1 MSLKTISRLFAYS
14 PRYLQNARAL
24 NINTVNKEV
33 VKSSYSIRGHL
44 NTVSDQLRKRM
55 AAGEKLPFD
64 SIIPCN
70 IGNPLAVGKDPL
82 TFPRD
87 VVSCI
92 ENTKLLNSA
101 DISEEAKDRAKQII
115 ASTGGRFGGYTK
127 SQGIEIVRQHI
138 AEFMYKRDGYPCKPD
153 DIYLSDGASS
163 AISFL
168 MTLLIQHN
176 NVGIMTPFPTY
187 PVYTSEAAVHGG
199 KIVPFY
205 LRESNN
211 WSLDIEELVRAYNL
225 AIKEGIDVRCMV
237 IINPCNPTGH
247 VLRPETMRTI
257 VDFCE
262 QNNILLIADEV
273 YQDVV
278 YNKERPFYSFK
289 KIASQMK
296 SNIQLVSL
304 HSISKGFMGECGH
317 RGGYFELYHF
327 PEDVKAQIF
336 KMATFGLCPNAV
348 GQVIVDCM
356 VHPPEA
362 PENKA
367 IWESERNSYITKLQ
381 QKSVKLAECF
391 NSLPGIKCK
400 PADGGWYLFPAL
412 SLPLKALEAAKSC
425 RWQREVMPPDFFW
438 CLKLLEETG
447 VIVVPGSGFGQVPG
461 TFHFRSTF
469 LPEDE
474 KFDQVIERITK
485 FQNEFMTKYD

>member
-1 MSLKTISRLFAYS
+1 M
-14 PRYLQNARAL
+14 
-24 NINTVNKEV
+24 
-33 VKSSYSIRGHL
+33 
-44 NTVSDQLRKRM
+44 
-55 AAGEKLPFD
+55 
-64 SIIPCN
+64 
-70 IGNPLAVGKDPL
+70 
-82 TFPRD
+82 
-87 VVSCI
+87 
-92 ENTKLLNSA
+92 LNSN
-101 DISEEAKDRAKQII
+101 DIPEEAKDRARQII
-115 ASTGGRFGGYTK
+115 ASVGGTFGAYTK
-127 SQGIEIVRQHI
+127 SEGMMIVRQHI
-138 AEFMYKRDGYPCKPD
+138 AEFIHKRDGYPCKPD
-153 DIYLSDGASS
+153 SIYLSDGASS

-168 MTLLIQHN
+168 MTLIISHP

-187 PVYTSEAAVHGG
+187 PVYTSEAAVHNG

-211 WSLDIEELVRAYNL
+211 WSCDIDEITRAYNL
-225 AIKEGIDVRCMV
+225 AIKEGIDVRAMV
-237 IINPCNPTGH
+237 IINPGNPTGH
-247 VLRPETMRTI
+247 VLRPETMRII

-296 SNIQLVSL
+296 SEIQLVSL

-327 PEDVKAQIF
+327 PEDVKQQIT

-356 VHPPEA
+356 VHPPES
-362 PENKA
+362 PENKSV
-367 IWESERNSYITKLQ
+367 WEKENSDYINKLQ
-381 QKSVKLAECF
+381 AKSIKLAECF

-400 PADGGWYLFPAL
+400 PADGGWYLFP
-412 SLPLKALEAAKSC
+412 SINLPLKALEAAKSC
-425 RWQREVMPPDFFW
+425 RWHGEVMPPDFFW

-447 VIVVPGSGFGQVPG
+447 IIIVPGSGFGQVPG

-469 LPEDE
+469 LPEDDR
-474 KFDQVIERITK
+474 FDQVIERITK
-485 FQNEFMTKYD
+485 FQNDFMKKYDD